1 MASDVETREPGSEMP
16 IDSGRA
22 TDGSFDVC
30 VIGGGVNGSGVARD
44 LALRGAKVVLFERND
59 LAFGASGN
67 SSGMIHGGVR
77 YLQSNPKVTKDSCR
91 DSGYIQKIARLRSK
105 IITSPSAP
113 AARIGATCMK
123 FSWINFMIP
132 PIEVYSLTC

>member
-44 LALRGAKVVLFERND
+44 LALRGADAVMRVDRQAGHLDRDGGRAAVFLVLVELVALELVVVIGHALNVT
-59 LAFGASGN
+59 GARPNGPATNTVRRGSG
-67 SSGMIHGGVR
+67 GPGQADAM
-77 YLQSNPKVTKDSCR
+77 
-91 DSGYIQKIARLRSK
+91 
-105 IITSPSAP
+105 
-113 AARIGATCMK
+113 IGA
-123 FSWINFMIP
+123 
-132 PIEVYSLTC
+132 